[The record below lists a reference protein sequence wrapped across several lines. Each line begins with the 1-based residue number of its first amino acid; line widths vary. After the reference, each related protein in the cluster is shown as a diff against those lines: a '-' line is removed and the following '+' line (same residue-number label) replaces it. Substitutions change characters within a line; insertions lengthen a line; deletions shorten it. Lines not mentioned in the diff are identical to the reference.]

1 MQRFVSPSGIEARA
15 ASRYRAGVRR
25 NAPLTTALI
34 SLLVL
39 TSYVAAAFVDCETP
53 VDAGIR
59 EAARIPSA
67 RAPSAHGGQG
77 HGHGQA
83 LAHDGQALAH
93 AGHAEPTMK
102 TNVARA
108 HAEPDADPHAGHQ
121 GHGGHVM
128 PRSPS
133 SGSADSGPAE
143 ASSHGPHAHAHAV
156 EAEPPAARPG
166 LALVPT
172 CRCGCA
178 ETRAFVGGAL
188 ARLGATI
195 PAVHVAALP
204 AALVVDGR
212 TPIDLRE
219 PAAFVVDDAV
229 PI

>member
-25 NAPLTTALI
+25 NAPLTIALV

-59 EAARIPSA
+59 EAARIASA
-67 RAPSAHGGQG
+67 RSLSASGGQG

-83 LAHDGQALAH
+83 LEHDGQALTH
-93 AGHAEPTMK
+93 AGHAEPMMK
-102 TNVARA
+102 MTLAKT
-108 HAEPDADPHAGHQ
+108 HAEPDADPHAGH
-121 GHGGHVM
+121 HGYDGHVI

-133 SGSADSGPAE
+133 SGSSDSSSAE
-143 ASSHGPHAHAHAV
+143 ASSDDRHAHADAV
-156 EAEPPAARPG
+156 EAEPPADRP
-166 LALVPT
+166 ALVPT
-172 CRCGCA
+172 CRCGCG